1 MMMMMVVS
9 TFTVHDS
16 VNLKAWCT
24 EGVGGGGGGGVREKV
39 IIIKIKKKTCGT
51 KSFTEQVGFQ
61 TFVEG
66 L

>member
-1 MMMMMVVS
+1 M
-9 TFTVHDS
+9 
-16 VNLKAWCT
+16 
-24 EGVGGGGGGGVREKV
+24 
-39 IIIKIKKKTCGT
+39 IISKIKKKTCGT